1 MSEKKTHKHK
11 GYYIKEGKKV
21 STKHKHSETYSNEVY
36 KHVKEGKHLT
46 DSQGRQRKPAG
57 KGDANRI
64 SDYEEFRD
72 NFDEI
77 KW

>member
-1 MSEKKTHKHK
+1 MKKDHFMRNGKTVSK
-11 GYYIKEGKKV
+11 KE
-21 STKHKHSETYSNEVY
+21 KHSETYSNETY
-36 KHVKEGKHLT
+36 KHIKEGNHLS
-46 DSQGRQRKPAG
+46 DSQGRQRVPAG

-77 KW
+77 EW